1 MKSSAARWLA
11 VSLALAAGVLLAGP
25 GARAQEI
32 GPATLAKIEP
42 WVMENTR
49 AGVQAELFVVLE
61 KQADL
66 APAAKLKGKLSKG
79 TFVYQT
85 LFQTAQEAQ
94 KPIRDLLD
102 ARGVEYRPFYL
113 VNAILVEGD
122 RTLAQMLAAR
132 PDVRRIEGN
141 PEMRQALP
149 EPEPADP
156 EGPDV
161 GTDKAI
167 QKAEPGIAYVRA
179 PQVWDLGYTGQGVVV
194 AGADTG
200 YRWTHAALKKAY
212 RGWNGTTAD
221 HDYNWHDAIHRSNGP
236 CKGNS
241 PQPCDDFGHGT
252 HTMGTLIGLAGANRI
267 GMAPGARW
275 IGCRNMDQGAGTP
288 ASYIECMEFFLAP
301 YPVHGNPGQGDP
313 GKAPHVT
320 SNSWTCPA
328 SEGCTKPDVLLTAL
342 ANLRA
347 AGIVVVASAGNSG
360 PDCSTISDPPTFYD
374 PVLTVGALTT
384 GTDNIVFFS
393 GRGPVKADRS
403 NRLKP
408 DVSAPGTK
416 IRSASVLSNTGY
428 VSYSGTSMAAPHV
441 AGGAALLLSAFPSL
455 AGDVDG
461 IESRLTSSAHPI
473 PLPAAT
479 CTSKAGA
486 VPNNVYGFGRLDMG
500 CAIPAKVSGSTTLC
514 SGGTATLTV
523 TLVGKGPWTLTWSD
537 GFVQSGVLATPATR
551 SVSPTATTTYSL
563 TRVASAG
570 CSQPGAGSATVSIA
584 APLTG
589 GCGET
594 LISSPSAAVA
604 ALLSWRLA
612 RAALPIGPGIL

>member
-11 VSLALAAGVLLAGP
+11 VSLALAAGSLLAGP
-25 GARAQEI
+25 GARAQEM
-32 GPATLAKIEP
+32 GAATLAKIEP
-42 WVMENTR
+42 GVMENTR

-66 APAAKLKGKLSKG
+66 APAAKLEGKLSKG

-149 EPEPADP
+149 EPEPTDP

-161 GTDKAI
+161 GTGKAV
-167 QKAEPGIAYVRA
+167 QKAEPGIEYVRA

-212 RGWNGTTAD
+212 RGWNGTTAN

-252 HTMGTLIGLAGANRI
+252 HTL
-267 GMAPGARW
+267 
-275 IGCRNMDQGAGTP
+275 
-288 ASYIECMEFFLAP
+288 
-301 YPVHGNPGQGDP
+301 
-313 GKAPHVT
+313 
-320 SNSWTCPA
+320 
-328 SEGCTKPDVLLTAL
+328 
-342 ANLRA
+342 
-347 AGIVVVASAGNSG
+347 
-360 PDCSTISDPPTFYD
+360 
-374 PVLTVGALTT
+374 
-384 GTDNIVFFS
+384 
-393 GRGPVKADRS
+393 
-403 NRLKP
+403 
-408 DVSAPGTK
+408 
-416 IRSASVLSNTGY
+416 
-428 VSYSGTSMAAPHV
+428 
-441 AGGAALLLSAFPSL
+441 GGAALLLSAFPSL
-455 AGDVDG
+455 AGDVDE

-473 PLPAAT
+473 PLPVAT

-500 CAIPAKVSGSTTLC
+500 CAVPAKVSGSTTLC
-514 SGGTATLTV
+514 SGGTATLTAN
-523 TLVGKGPWTLTWSD
+523 LVGKGPWTLTWSD

-570 CSQPGAGSATVSIA
+570 CAQPGAGSATVSIA